1 MSANFMTMLWIYQ
14 IFQNIIDKNYKIEK
28 ISTTK
33 SNAIKI
39 FEEHG
44 MYEKAE
50 LLRPEL
56 SI

>member
-1 MSANFMTMLWIYQ
+1 MQ
-14 IFQNIIDKNYKIEK
+14 DIIDKNYKIEK

-50 LLRPEL
+50 LLRYKEHDDVKY
-56 SI
+56 INVIII